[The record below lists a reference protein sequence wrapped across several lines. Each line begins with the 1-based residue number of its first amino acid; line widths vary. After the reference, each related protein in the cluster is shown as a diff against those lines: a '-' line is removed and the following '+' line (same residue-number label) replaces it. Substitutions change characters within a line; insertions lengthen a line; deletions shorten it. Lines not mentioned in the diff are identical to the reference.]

1 MKEELLL
8 LISMTSMYS
17 LSVPSRA
24 WNKVL
29 LIEDQ
34 IVCQIASYQLSNS
47 TASRRLTSSAWQ
59 CYIRDISLIPVIK
72 EKVPFSLYIS
82 LWYTKLCLVYSL
94 AMLSYTY
101 LSSISM
107 LYNISLRDMY
117 TYVSYRY
124 ISIYLYTYRYIG
136 MYSLYVV
143 QRILIQH

>member
-34 IVCQIASYQLSNS
+34 IAIKHSKEQLCY
-47 TASRRLTSSAWQ
+47 ASRRL
-59 CYIRDISLIPVIK
+59 
-72 EKVPFSLYIS
+72 LYTNWY
-82 LWYTKLCLVYSL
+82 WYTCNKRESTFLFNLQRSYKYFSLVYSL